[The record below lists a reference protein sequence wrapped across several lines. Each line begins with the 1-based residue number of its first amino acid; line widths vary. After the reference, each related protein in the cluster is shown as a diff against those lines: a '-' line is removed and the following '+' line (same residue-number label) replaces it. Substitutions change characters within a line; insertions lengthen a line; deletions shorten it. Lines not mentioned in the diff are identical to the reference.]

1 MSQPSTPDSE
11 LVDLVKSGQTDAFSR
26 IVSKYQNI
34 LCSIA
39 YSKCGDFSKSEDLAQ
54 DSFLEAWKSI
64 HKLKDPSSLKSW
76 LCGIVR
82 NLSHKHHAKKVTT
95 LPIETIDHTH
105 ESVES
110 SAEPIDRI
118 VKQEEQQL
126 IWDTLEKIPERYRE
140 PLILFYRES
149 QSISKV
155 ASVLNLNEDTVKQQ
169 LSRGRKLLHEH
180 MLTMV
185 EDTLSQTKPESKFTH
200 AVMAALPLSST
211 LTKVGIS
218 STAGKAL
225 TVKFS
230 WVYLIPLIGLY
241 FAWVHIKDSETK
253 RLKSFRIKLLC
264 IHMATCLFASLV
276 PLAFLLTPSYANY
289 SIAYFIASTLVLD
302 ILLVALF
309 FYSDKQHVKVM
320 KEENVDIHPLTMFT
334 KYDQS
339 ADHKKILKSQLA
351 GFFAMSVS
359 FGNLAY
365 HLADIQGVYL
375 LLALSF
381 ICFAYCLHLSFKH
394 PHKSAYYQI
403 VSMFFPSVVFIGLLN
418 VYWVAYLKKLGFE
431 TPNYQALI
439 LCNLGLIS
447 IFTLLSVLS
456 VRRIKSLSK

>member
-1 MSQPSTPDSE
+1 
-11 LVDLVKSGQTDAFSR
+11 
-26 IVSKYQNI
+26 
-34 LCSIA
+34 
-39 YSKCGDFSKSEDLAQ
+39 
-54 DSFLEAWKSI
+54 
-64 HKLKDPSSLKSW
+64 
-76 LCGIVR
+76 
-82 NLSHKHHAKKVTT
+82 
-95 LPIETIDHTH
+95 
-105 ESVES
+105 
-110 SAEPIDRI
+110 
-118 VKQEEQQL
+118 
-126 IWDTLEKIPERYRE
+126 
-140 PLILFYRES
+140 
-149 QSISKV
+149 
-155 ASVLNLNEDTVKQQ
+155 
-169 LSRGRKLLHEH
+169 
-180 MLTMV
+180 
-185 EDTLSQTKPESKFTH
+185 
-200 AVMAALPLSST
+200 
-211 LTKVGIS
+211 
-218 STAGKAL
+218 
-225 TVKFS
+225 
-230 WVYLIPLIGLY
+230 
-241 FAWVHIKDSETK
+241 
-253 RLKSFRIKLLC
+253 
-264 IHMATCLFASLV
+264 MATCLFASLV